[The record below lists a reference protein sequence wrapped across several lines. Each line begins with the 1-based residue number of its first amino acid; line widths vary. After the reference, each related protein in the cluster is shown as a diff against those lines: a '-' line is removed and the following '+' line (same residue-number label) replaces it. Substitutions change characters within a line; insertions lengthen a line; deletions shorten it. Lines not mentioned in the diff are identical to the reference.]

1 MTIIDVDE
9 FINDIEQL
17 NNLKRLDTPM
27 TFYYDE
33 SGNCRVFQLT
43 NNGVNSEDALRG
55 DFVLAGVAFEG
66 EVPKNN
72 VSELWSKLKLQ
83 KTVKE
88 VKFKHCYGN
97 SRSFLE
103 FMDKERASI
112 FLSFLLN
119 SDFYVHFASMNNLY
133 YSIVDIIDS
142 LWLQFPQCIPYCDE
156 IKNDFF
162 EFCQEEQDLLIALMI
177 RHEYPDIKNQK
188 AFCITLAEM
197 IDDYNDASEPEGFTL
212 EMLRQML
219 KFAAKTEGLPF
230 LQGNKPNVLIDEYY
244 HIYLNR
250 CCTFPESK
258 HFFDQE
264 PQVQKQFEEIT
275 LNRQGKEFC
284 NYRFVDS
291 KDNHLIQLSDMVA
304 GYLRKLFEFLDDAL
318 LENIIV
324 FPNELTI
331 VQKEN
336 FRMTRDLI
344 RKSEEMNELL
354 IMNINSRF
362 NVASRGALLDY
373 LSEYNC

>member
-9 FINDIEQL
+9 YLNDTEQL
-17 NNLKRLDTPM
+17 KDLKRLDTPM

-43 NNGVNSEDALRG
+43 DGGVNSEDALRG

-66 EVPKNN
+66 EEPKNDIL
-72 VSELWSKLKLQ
+72 ELWDKLKLQ
-83 KTVKE
+83 RTVKE

-112 FLSFLLN
+112 FLSYLLK
-119 SDFYVHFASMNNLY
+119 SDLYVHFASMNNLY

-156 IKNDFF
+156 IKSDFF
-162 EFCQEEQDLLIALMI
+162 EFCQVEQDELLALMI
-177 RHEYPDIKNQK
+177 RHKYPDIKNQK
-188 AFCITLAEM
+188 VFCVTLAEM
-197 IDDYNDASEPEGFTL
+197 IDDYNDASEPEGFPL

-219 KFAAKTEGLPF
+219 KFAAKTEGLPL
-230 LQGNKPNVLIDEYY
+230 LQNNKPNVLVDDYY
-244 HIYLNR
+244 GIYLNR
-250 CCTFPESK
+250 CCTFPESQ
-258 HFFDQE
+258 HFFDE
-264 PQVQKQFEEIT
+264 ESQVQKRFDEIT
-275 LNRQGKEFC
+275 LSRQGKEFC
-284 NYRFVDS
+284 NYRFIDS
-291 KDNHLIQLSDMVA
+291 KDSQLIQLSDMVA

-324 FPNELTI
+324 IPNELTS

-336 FRMTRDLI
+336 FRITRDLI

-362 NVASRGALLDY
+362 NVDCRGALLEY
-373 LSEYNC
+373 LSD